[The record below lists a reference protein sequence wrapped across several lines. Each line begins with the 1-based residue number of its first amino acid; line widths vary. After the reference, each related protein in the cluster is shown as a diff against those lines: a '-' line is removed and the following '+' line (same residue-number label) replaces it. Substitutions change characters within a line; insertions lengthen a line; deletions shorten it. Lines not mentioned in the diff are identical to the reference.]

1 MKFVPLSLVLVLAL
15 AVLAGATTS
24 AGAAPSSRASSGAF
38 CSVARGVAR
47 DIMNSTSIGNGKVL
61 SANIRITYT
70 RIAAAEPA
78 LLAAAPAPVKANLKP
93 VFGLVNGIIVVFKK
107 VNWDP
112 HAVTP
117 YLAPLFPRWQSAQK
131 PLQSLRVYFRTTC
144 KLDV

>member
-1 MKFVPLSLVLVLAL
+1 MKLVPLSLVLAL
-15 AVLAGATTS
+15 VVLAGATTT

-47 DIMNSTSIGNGKVL
+47 DILNATSISNGKVIP
-61 SANIRITYT
+61 ANIRITYT
-70 RIAAAEPA
+70 KVAAAEPA

-107 VNWDP
+107 VNWNP
-112 HAVTP
+112 QAVTP
-117 YLAPLFPRWQSAQK
+117 YLAPLLPRWNAAQK